1 MLQIPFFGSRIY
13 VSLRHIWACQFC
25 NQGIQGD
32 PRGGGGGGGGI
43 PGDPRTPP
51 PPPPLSFFSKRKIFR
66 SSSGDIYF
74 FHSTLLIFSGYKDIE
89 ETKIICTNLSN
100 LSGAIVLWGKV
111 SLKSQPSPPLTHGG
125 RGGERWRLLAL
136 LLVFPFTSS
145 VATQL

>member
-1 MLQIPFFGSRIY
+1 MSLY
-13 VSLRHIWACQFC
+13 VTYEPVNFVIREFRVT
-25 NQGIQGD
+25 QG
-32 PRGGGGGGGGI
+32 
-43 PGDPRTPP
+43 P

-125 RGGERWRLLAL
+125 RGGER
-136 LLVFPFTSS
+136 
-145 VATQL
+145 